1 MCAVPQCVGYVC
13 PLSLEEQCLGLVAS
27 TVDLMVRVCF
37 KLQSTKLMRSMINHL
52 PFLLWA
58 FLNLLH
64 VGNKTDFCFL
74 EMNTG
79 RGKKR
84 AVIKVT
90 DPWKQIK
97 QNMLYFPIQEKQI
110 YLWWSNPKEA
120 SCGWM
125 FRIFDNI
132 LQVSALVSFKGLPS
146 IIPFYTV
153 CLLKNF
159 WHCVQEWVSV
169 FVWSSIGN
177 TVLCVISLQVY
188 EFKRW
193 RTLSNYFITK

>member
-13 PLSLEEQCLGLVAS
+13 PLSLEELCLGLVAS
-27 TVDLMVRVCF
+27 TVDLMVCVCF

-110 YLWWSNPKEA
+110 YLWWSNPKEGVVRLNVLYLRQHPSGKCIGEFQRPA
-120 SCGWM
+120 FHNTLLHC
-125 FRIFDNI
+125 
-132 LQVSALVSFKGLPS
+132 LPS
-146 IIPFYTV
+146 EEFLTLCAGVSQCFRVKQYWKHGTV
-153 CLLKNF
+153 CDFPSSL
-159 WHCVQEWVSV
+159 WVQEVKDP
-169 FVWSSIGN
+169 I
-177 TVLCVISLQVY
+177 
-188 EFKRW
+188 
-193 RTLSNYFITK
+193 